1 MPIYTAPVEDMMFLF
16 DKLRNNKNYNEI
28 EKYKEVNSE
37 LVKNILDEAAKINQ
51 NIILPLA
58 KSGDENPTI
67 LENGVVRTPPGYKEA
82 YAKYIEDGWTSLSC
96 DPKYGGQGMPKTVS
110 AFFDEML
117 SSASLSFK
125 LYSELSIGAYNCIHH
140 HAKEE
145 IKDKY
150 LPKMVEGKWSGT
162 MCLTEPV
169 CGTDLGLLKT
179 KAVEQSDGTFKISGQ
194 KIFITSGDH
203 DLTENIIHLVI
214 ARATDSP
221 KGTKGISL
229 FLVPKF
235 KVNEDGS
242 IGSKNGISTGSIE
255 SKMGVKG
262 SATCVLNFDDAVG
275 YMIGPKNKGLNAMFT
290 MMNLERI
297 VVGIQGLGISEIA
310 YQNSLAYA
318 KERKQGK
325 SHKSQSD
332 EIINKIQKTIKK
344 FLPFDNDKADF
355 IIEHADIR
363 KTLLNMKSIIE
374 GERALC
380 FWLSQQTEVSLN
392 HKDEKVRQEASDF
405 VSLMTPVVK
414 TMFTDMG
421 MEITSDAM
429 QIHGGYGYT
438 IDQGIEQLYRDNR
451 ITPIYEGTNSI
462 QAIDLVFRKLVNKN
476 GDIIDKYL
484 DMIKSDCNIGDE
496 KIKPY
501 GEDFNIHIE
510 ILSNFTSW
518 IKEKIQN
525 SKDDASAACNDYL
538 KALGFVSIAHAWI
551 KVLEVSFKDYDNNK
565 DFYEDKIQT
574 AKFYFKRVLP
584 RVENHFKSATT
595 GSDYIMNFKFK

>member
-1 MPIYTAPVEDMMFLF
+1 MPNYTAPVEDMMFLF
-16 DKLRNNKNYNEI
+16 DKLRNNKNYNDL

-37 LVKNILDEAAKINQ
+37 LVKDILEEAAKINQ
-51 NIILPLA
+51 NLILPLA
-58 KSGDENPTI
+58 KSGDENPTV

-82 YAKYIEDGWTSLSC
+82 YSKYIEDGWTSLSC

-125 LYSELSIGAYNCIHH
+125 LYSELSIGAYNCISH
-140 HAKEE
+140 HATDE
-145 IKDKY
+145 IKEKY

-179 KAVEQSDGTFKISGQ
+179 KAIEQSDGTFKLSGQ
-194 KIFITSGDH
+194 KIFITSGDQ

-214 ARATDSP
+214 ARVADSP
-221 KGTKGISL
+221 AGTKGISL

-235 KVNEDGS
+235 LVNEDGS
-242 IGSKNGISTGSIE
+242 IGARNGVSTGSIE
-255 SKMGVKG
+255 SKMGIKG
-262 SATCVLNFDDAVG
+262 SATCVLNFDDATG
-275 YMIGPKNKGLNAMFT
+275 YMIGLKNKGLNAMFT

-310 YQNSLAYA
+310 YQNSLSYA

-325 SHKSQSD
+325 TNNTKST
-332 EIINKIQKTIKK
+332 NG
-344 FLPFDNDKADF
+344 ADF
-355 IIEHADIR
+355 IIGHADIR
-363 KTLLNMKSIIE
+363 KSLLNMKSIIE

-380 FWLSQQTEVSLN
+380 FWLSQQTEVSLY
-392 HKDEKVRQEASDF
+392 HPDEKIKQEASDL

-414 TMFTDMG
+414 TMFSDMG
-421 MEITSDAM
+421 MEITSEAM
-429 QIHGGYGYT
+429 QVHGGYGYT
-438 IDQGIEQLYRDNR
+438 KDQGIEQLYRDNR

-462 QAIDLVFRKLVNKN
+462 QAADLVFRKLVNKN
-476 GDIIDKYL
+476 GDIINKYL
-484 DMIKSDCNIGDE
+484 ELIKNDCSTENE
-496 KIKPY
+496 KLKPFIKELKIY
-501 GEDFNIHIE
+501 LE
-510 ILSNFTSW
+510 ILSTFTDW
-518 IKEKIQN
+518 IKEKVQN

-551 KVLEVSFKDYDNNK
+551 KVLEVSFKDYEQNK

-574 AKFYFKRVLP
+574 ANFYFKRVLP
-584 RVENHFKSATT
+584 RAESHFKTATS
-595 GSDYIMNFKFK
+595 GSDYIMNFKFS

>member
-1 MPIYTAPVEDMMFLF
+1 MPNYTAPLEDMMFLF

-37 LVKNILDEAAKINQ
+37 LVKNILEEAAKINQ
-51 NIILPLA
+51 NLILPLA
-58 KSGDENPTI
+58 KAGDENPTV
-67 LENGVVRTPPGYKEA
+67 LENGVVRTPPGYKDV
-82 YAKYIEDGWTSLSC
+82 YKKFIEDGWTSLSC
-96 DPKYGGQGMPKTVS
+96 DPKYGGQGMPRTVS

-117 SSASLSFK
+117 SSSSLAFK
-125 LYSELSIGAYNCIHH
+125 LYSELTLGAYNCIHH
-140 HAKEE
+140 HATDE

-179 KAVEQSDGTFKISGQ
+179 KATEQSDGTFKITGQ

-214 ARATDSP
+214 ARASDSP
-221 KGTKGISL
+221 PGTKGISL

-235 KVNEDGS
+235 IVKEDGT
-242 IGSKNGISTGSIE
+242 IGTRNGISTGSIE
-255 SKMGVKG
+255 TKMGIKG
-262 SATCVLNFDDAVG
+262 SATCVLNFDDALG
-275 YMIGPKNKGLNAMFT
+275 YMIGPKNKGLSQMFT

-297 VVGIQGLGISEIA
+297 VVGIQGLGLSEIA
-310 YQNSLAYA
+310 YQNSLSYA

-325 SHKSQSD
+325 SNNSKSK
-332 EIINKIQKTIKK
+332 NGG
-344 FLPFDNDKADF
+344 ADL

-363 KTLLNMKSIIE
+363 KSLLNMKSIIE

-392 HKDEKVRQEASDF
+392 HSDQKIKQEATDL

-414 TMFTDMG
+414 SLFSDLG

-429 QIHGGYGYT
+429 QIYGGYGYT
-438 IDQGIEQLYRDNR
+438 KDQGIEQLYRDNR
-451 ITPIYEGTNSI
+451 ITPIYEGTNSV

-476 GDIIDKYL
+476 GDVIDNYIK
-484 DMIKSDCNIGDE
+484 MISSDLNDSNDNLKPFVEKLKTYIEKLNLFSGWMKE
-496 KIKPY
+496 KIK
-501 GEDFNIHIE
+501 
-510 ILSNFTSW
+510 
-518 IKEKIQN
+518 N
-525 SKDDASAACNDYL
+525 SKDDANAASNDYL
-538 KALGFVSIAHAWI
+538 RVLGYVAIGYSWL
-551 KVLEVSFKDYDNNK
+551 KVLEVSYKDYSNNK

-574 AKFYFKRVLP
+574 ANFYFNRVLP
-584 RVENHFKSATT
+584 RVESHYLSATT
-595 GSDYIMNFKFK
+595 GSKYIMDFKFN

>member
-1 MPIYTAPVEDMMFLF
+1 MPSYIAPVDDMMFLF
-16 DKLRNNKNYNEI
+16 EKLRDNKNYNEL
-28 EKYKEVNSE
+28 EKYKEVSPE
-37 LVKNILDEAAKINQ
+37 LVKDILEEAAKINQ
-51 NIILPLA
+51 NLILPLA
-58 KSGDENPTI
+58 KAGDENPAI

-82 YAKYIEDGWTSLSC
+82 YQKYIEDGWTSLSC
-96 DPKYGGQGMPKTVS
+96 DPKYGGQGMPRTVS
-110 AFFDEML
+110 AFFDEMI
-117 SSASLSFK
+117 SSASLAFK
-125 LYSELSIGAYNCIHH
+125 LYSELTLGAYNCIHH
-140 HAKEE
+140 HATDE
-145 IKDKY
+145 IKEKY

-179 KAVEQSDGTFKISGQ
+179 KAVEQPDGTYKITGQ

-235 KVNEDGS
+235 IVKEDGTV
-242 IGSKNGISTGSIE
+242 GSRNGISTGSIE
-255 SKMGVKG
+255 TKMGIKG
-262 SATCVLNFDDAVG
+262 SATCVLNFDEATG
-275 YMIGPKNKGLNAMFT
+275 IMIGPKNKGLSQMFT

-310 YQNSLAYA
+310 YQNSLNYA

-325 SHKSQSD
+325 SNNNKS
-332 EIINKIQKTIKK
+332 ENG
-344 FLPFDNDKADF
+344 KADS

-392 HKDEKVRQEASDF
+392 HDDQKIKQEALDM

-414 TMFTDMG
+414 SLFSDLG

-429 QIHGGYGYT
+429 QIFGGYGYT
-438 IDQGIEQLYRDNR
+438 KDQGIEQLYRDNR
-451 ITPIYEGTNSI
+451 ITPIYEGTNAV
-462 QAIDLVFRKLVNKN
+462 QAADLVFRKLLTKN
-476 GDIIDKYL
+476 GNIVDKFMNLIKSETNSDNEKMKPFVDTLNYNLEILKKFSDWTIDK
-484 DMIKSDCNIGDE
+484 IKTN
-496 KIKPY
+496 
-501 GEDFNIHIE
+501 
-510 ILSNFTSW
+510 
-518 IKEKIQN
+518 
-525 SKDDASAACNDYL
+525 KDDVSAAANDYL
-538 KALGFVSIAHAWI
+538 KTLGYISLAFSWV
-551 KVLEVSFKDYDNNK
+551 KVLTVSFKDFEENK
-565 DFYEDKIQT
+565 KFHEDKINT
-574 AKFYFKRVLP
+574 AKFYFEKVLP
-584 RVENHFKSATT
+584 RAEQHYKSAIS
-595 GSDYIMNFKFK
+595 GSSNIMNFKFN

>member
-1 MPIYTAPVEDMMFLF
+1 MPNYTAPVEDMMFLF
-16 DKLRNNKNYNEI
+16 DKLRNNKDYNDL

-37 LVKNILDEAAKINQ
+37 LVKDILDEAAKINQ
-51 NIILPLA
+51 NLILPLA
-58 KSGDENPTI
+58 KSGDENPTV

-82 YAKYIEDGWTSLSC
+82 YSKYTEDGWTSLSC

-125 LYSELSIGAYNCIHH
+125 LYSELSIGAYNCISH
-140 HAKEE
+140 HATDE
-145 IKDKY
+145 IKNKY

-179 KAVEQSDGTFKISGQ
+179 KAVEQQNGTFKLSGQ

-214 ARATDSP
+214 ARAADSP
-221 KGTKGISL
+221 AGTKGISL

-235 KVNEDGS
+235 IVNEDGS
-242 IGSKNGISTGSIE
+242 IGARNGISTGSIE
-255 SKMGVKG
+255 SKMGIKG
-262 SATCVLNFDDAVG
+262 SATCVLNFDEAVG
-275 YMIGPKNKGLNAMFT
+275 YMIGSKNKGLNAMFT

-310 YQNSLAYA
+310 YQNSLSYA

-325 SHKSQSD
+325 TNNTKS
-332 EIINKIQKTIKK
+332 N
-344 FLPFDNDKADF
+344 NGADF

-363 KTLLNMKSIIE
+363 KSLLNMKSIIE

-380 FWLSQQTEVSLN
+380 FWLSQQTEVSLY
-392 HKDEKVRQEASDF
+392 HPDEKIKQEASDF

-421 MEITSDAM
+421 MEITSEAM
-429 QIHGGYGYT
+429 QVHGGYGYT
-438 IDQGIEQLYRDNR
+438 KDQGIEQLYRDNR
-451 ITPIYEGTNSI
+451 ITPIYEGTNSV
-462 QAIDLVFRKLVNKN
+462 QAADLVFRKLVNKN

-484 DMIKSDCNIGDE
+484 EMIKNECQTENA
-496 KIKPY
+496 KIKPFIK
-501 GEDFNIHIE
+501 ELKTHIE
-510 ILSNFTSW
+510 LLSKFTSW
-518 IKEKIQN
+518 IKEKIKN

-538 KALGFVSIAHAWI
+538 KSLGFVSIGYAWI
-551 KVLEVSFKDYDNNK
+551 KVLEVSFQDYENNK
-565 DFYEDKIQT
+565 KFYEDKIQT
-574 AKFYFKRVLP
+574 ANFYFKRVLP
-584 RVENHFKSATT
+584 RAESHFKTATT
-595 GSDYIMNFKFK
+595 GSDYIMNFKFN

>member
-1 MPIYTAPVEDMMFLF
+1 MPTYNAPVQDMLFLYE
-16 DKLRNNKNYNEI
+16 KLRDNKNYNEI
-28 EKYKEVNSE
+28 EKYKEVTSD
-37 LVKNILDEAAKINQ
+37 LVKNILEEAAKINQ
-51 NIILPLA
+51 NLILPLA
-58 KSGDENPTI
+58 KAGDENPTI

-82 YAKYIEDGWTSLSC
+82 YKKFIEDGWTSLSC
-96 DPKYGGQGMPKTVS
+96 DPKYGGQGMPRTVS
-110 AFFDEML
+110 AFFDEMI

-125 LYSELSIGAYNCIHH
+125 LYSELTLGAYNCIQH
-140 HAKEE
+140 HATEE

-179 KAVEQSDGTFKISGQ
+179 KAAEQQDGTYKITGQ

-235 KVNEDGS
+235 NVNEDGT
-242 IGSKNGISTGSIE
+242 IGARNGISTGSIE
-255 SKMGVKG
+255 TKMGIKG
-262 SATCVLNFDDAVG
+262 SATCVLNFDEATG
-275 YMIGPKNKGLNAMFT
+275 FMIGPKNKGLSQMFT

-310 YQNSLAYA
+310 YQNSLSYA

-325 SHKSQSD
+325 SNKNKSQ
-332 EIINKIQKTIKK
+332 NG
-344 FLPFDNDKADF
+344 NADL

-363 KTLLNMKSIIE
+363 KSLLNMKSIIE

-392 HKDEKVRQEASDF
+392 HNDQKIKQEASDI

-414 TMFTDMG
+414 SLFSDLG

-429 QIHGGYGYT
+429 QIYGGYGYT
-438 IDQGIEQLYRDNR
+438 KDQGIEQLYRDNR
-451 ITPIYEGTNSI
+451 ITPIYEGTNSV

-476 GDIIDKYL
+476 GDIIDKYISI
-484 DMIKSDCNIGDE
+484 IKNDLNSNDE
-496 KIKPY
+496 KLKPFVEKLKIY
-501 GEDFNIHIE
+501 IE
-510 ILSNFTSW
+510 KLSLFSNW
-518 IKEKIQN
+518 MKEKVQD
-525 SKDDASAACNDYL
+525 SKDDANAASNDYL
-538 KALGFVSIAHAWI
+538 RVLGYVAIGYSWL
-551 KVLEVSFKDYDNNK
+551 KVLEVSYKDYSNNK
-565 DFYEDKIQT
+565 EFYEDKIQT
-574 AKFYFKRVLP
+574 ANFYFNRVLP
-584 RVENHFKSATT
+584 RVESHYLSAIS
-595 GSDYIMNFKFK
+595 GSKYIMDYKFN

>member
-1 MPIYTAPVEDMMFLF
+1 MPSYIAPVDDMMFLF
-16 DKLRNNKNYNEI
+16 EKLRDNKNYNEL
-28 EKYKEVNSE
+28 EKYKEVSPE
-37 LVKNILDEAAKINQ
+37 LVKDILEEAAKINQ
-51 NIILPLA
+51 NLILPLA
-58 KSGDENPTI
+58 KAGDENPAI

-82 YAKYIEDGWTSLSC
+82 YQKYIEDGWTSLSC
-96 DPKYGGQGMPKTVS
+96 DPKYGGQGMPRTVS
-110 AFFDEML
+110 AFFDEMI
-117 SSASLSFK
+117 SSASLAFK
-125 LYSELSIGAYNCIHH
+125 LYSELTLGAYNCIHH
-140 HAKEE
+140 HATDE
-145 IKDKY
+145 IKNKY

-179 KAVEQSDGTFKISGQ
+179 KAVEQPDGTYKITGQ

-235 KVNEDGS
+235 IVKEDGTV
-242 IGSKNGISTGSIE
+242 GSRNGISTGSIE
-255 SKMGVKG
+255 TKMGIKG
-262 SATCVLNFDDAVG
+262 SATCVLNFDEATG
-275 YMIGPKNKGLNAMFT
+275 IMIGPKNKGLSQMFT

-310 YQNSLAYA
+310 YQNSLNYA

-325 SHKSQSD
+325 SNNNKS
-332 EIINKIQKTIKK
+332 ENG
-344 FLPFDNDKADF
+344 KADS

-392 HKDEKVRQEASDF
+392 HDDQKIKQEALDM

-414 TMFTDMG
+414 SLFSDLG

-429 QIHGGYGYT
+429 QIFGGYGYT
-438 IDQGIEQLYRDNR
+438 KDQGIEQLYRDNR
-451 ITPIYEGTNSI
+451 ITPIYEGTNSV
-462 QAIDLVFRKLVNKN
+462 QAADLVFRKLSNKN
-476 GDIIDKYL
+476 GNIVDKFMNLIKSETNSDDEKMKPFVDKLNYNLGILKKFSDWTIDK
-484 DMIKSDCNIGDE
+484 IKTN
-496 KIKPY
+496 
-501 GEDFNIHIE
+501 
-510 ILSNFTSW
+510 
-518 IKEKIQN
+518 
-525 SKDDASAACNDYL
+525 KDDVSAAANDYL
-538 KALGFVSIAHAWI
+538 KTLGYISLAFSWV
-551 KVLEVSFKDYDNNK
+551 KVLTVSFKDFEENK
-565 DFYEDKIQT
+565 KFHEDKINT
-574 AKFYFKRVLP
+574 AKFYFEKVLP
-584 RVENHFKSATT
+584 RAEQHYKSAIS
-595 GSDYIMNFKFK
+595 GSSNIMNFKFN

>member
-1 MPIYTAPVEDMMFLF
+1 MPNYTAPVEDMMFLF

-37 LVKNILDEAAKINQ
+37 LVKDILVEAAKINE
-51 NIILPLA
+51 NLILPLA
-58 KSGDENPTI
+58 KSGDENPSV

-82 YAKYIEDGWTSLSC
+82 YTKYIEDGWTSLSC

-125 LYSELSIGAYNCIHH
+125 LYSELSIGAYNCIKH
-140 HAKEE
+140 HATDV

-150 LPKMVEGKWSGT
+150 LPKIVEGKWSGT

-179 KAVEQSDGTFKISGQ
+179 KAEEQPDGTYKISGQ
-194 KIFITSGDH
+194 KIFITSGDQ

-221 KGTKGISL
+221 AGTKGISL

-235 KVNEDGS
+235 IVNEDSS
-242 IGSKNGISTGSIE
+242 IGSRNGVSTGSIE
-255 SKMGVKG
+255 SKMGIKG
-262 SATCVLNFDDAVG
+262 SATCVLNFDGATG
-275 YMIGPKNKGLNAMFT
+275 YMIGPKNKGLSSMFT

-310 YQNSLAYA
+310 YQNSLSYA
-318 KERKQGK
+318 QERKQGK
-325 SHKSQSD
+325 TNYSKS
-332 EIINKIQKTIKK
+332 ENG
-344 FLPFDNDKADF
+344 ADY

-363 KTLLNMKSIIE
+363 KSLLNMKSIIE

-380 FWLSQQTEVSLN
+380 FWLSQQTEVSLY
-392 HKDEKVRQEASDF
+392 HPDEKVKQEASDL

-438 IDQGIEQLYRDNR
+438 KDQGIEQLYRDNR
-451 ITPIYEGTNSI
+451 ITPIYEGTNSV
-462 QAIDLVFRKLVNKN
+462 QAADLVFRKLVNKN
-476 GDIIDKYL
+476 GDIINKYL
-484 DMIKSDCNIGDE
+484 ELIKNDCNIKNE
-496 KIKPY
+496 KLKPFIK
-501 GEDFNIHIE
+501 ELKIHLE
-510 ILSNFTSW
+510 ILSKFTTW
-518 IKEKIQN
+518 IKEKTQD

-551 KVLEVSFKDYDNNK
+551 KVLEVSFKDYEQNK
-565 DFYEDKIQT
+565 SFYNDKIQT
-574 AKFYFKRVLP
+574 ANFYFKRVLP
-584 RVENHFKSATT
+584 RAESHFKTATS
-595 GSDYIMNFKFK
+595 GSDYIMNFKFN

>member
-1 MPIYTAPVEDMMFLF
+1 MPNYIAPVDDMMFLF

-28 EKYKEVNSE
+28 KKYKEVNSE
-37 LVKNILDEAAKINQ
+37 LVKDILVEAAKINE
-51 NIILPLA
+51 NLILPLA
-58 KSGDENPTI
+58 KSGDENPTV
-67 LENGVVRTPPGYKEA
+67 LENGIVRTPPGYKEA
-82 YAKYIEDGWTSLSC
+82 YTKYIEDGWTSLSC

-125 LYSELSIGAYNCIHH
+125 LYSELSIGAYNCIFH
-140 HAKEE
+140 HATDELK
-145 IKDKY
+145 KKY
-150 LPKMVEGKWSGT
+150 LPKMVAGKWSGT

-179 KAVEQSDGTFKISGQ
+179 KAIEQPDGNFKLSGQ

-203 DLTENIIHLVI
+203 DLTENIIHMVI
-214 ARATDSP
+214 ARVADSP
-221 KGTKGISL
+221 AGTKGISL

-235 KVNEDGS
+235 IVNEDGS
-242 IGSKNGISTGSIE
+242 IGAKNGISTGSIE
-255 SKMGVKG
+255 SKMGIKG
-262 SATCVLNFDDAVG
+262 SATCVLNFDDAAG
-275 YMIGPKNKGLNAMFT
+275 YMIGSKNKGLNAMFT

-310 YQNSLAYA
+310 YQNSLSYA

-325 SHKSQSD
+325 TNNTKST
-332 EIINKIQKTIKK
+332 NG
-344 FLPFDNDKADF
+344 ADF

-363 KTLLNMKSIIE
+363 KSLLNMKSIIE

-380 FWLSQQTEVSLN
+380 FWLSQQTEVSL
-392 HKDEKVRQEASDF
+392 HHPDEKVKQEASDF

-421 MEITSDAM
+421 MEITSEAM
-429 QIHGGYGYT
+429 QVHGGYGYT
-438 IDQGIEQLYRDNR
+438 KDQGIEQLYRDNR
-451 ITPIYEGTNSI
+451 ITPIYEGTNSV
-462 QAIDLVFRKLVNKN
+462 QAADLVFRKLVNKN
-476 GDIIDKYL
+476 GDIINKYL
-484 DMIKSDCNIGDE
+484 EMIKNDCNTENE
-496 KIKPY
+496 KLKPFIK
-501 GEDFNIHIE
+501 ELKINIE
-510 ILSNFTSW
+510 ILSKFTSW

-551 KVLEVSFKDYDNNK
+551 KVLEVSFKDYDQNR
-565 DFYEDKIQT
+565 DFYESKIQT
-574 AKFYFKRVLP
+574 ANFYFKRVLP
-584 RVENHFKSATT
+584 RAESHFKTAIT
-595 GSDYIMNFKFK
+595 GSDYIMNFKFN

>member
-438 IDQGIEQLYRDNR
+438 KDQGIEQLYRDNR

-476 GDIIDKYL
+476 GDIIDRYL
-484 DMIKSDCNIGDE
+484 DMIKNDCNIGDE
-496 KIKPY
+496 KIKPF
-501 GEDFNIHIE
+501 GEEFNIHIE

-518 IKEKIQN
+518 IKEKIQI

-595 GSDYIMNFKFK
+595 GSDYIMNYKFK

>member
-145 IKDKY
+145 IKNKY
-150 LPKMVEGKWSGT
+150 LPKIVEGKWSGT

-262 SATCVLNFDDAVG
+262 SATCVLNFDDALG
-275 YMIGPKNKGLNAMFT
+275 YMIGSKNKGLNAMFT

-310 YQNSLAYA
+310 YQNSLSYA

-325 SHKSQSD
+325 TNNSKST
-332 EIINKIQKTIKK
+332 NG
-344 FLPFDNDKADF
+344 ADY
-355 IIEHADIR
+355 IIEHADI
-363 KTLLNMKSIIE
+363 KKSLLNMKSIIE

-421 MEITSDAM
+421 MEITSDAI
-429 QIHGGYGYT
+429 QVHGGYGYT
-438 IDQGIEQLYRDNR
+438 KDQGIEQLYRDNR

-476 GDIIDKYL
+476 GDIIDRYL
-484 DMIKSDCNIGDE
+484 DMIKSDCKIGDE
-496 KIKPY
+496 NIKPFV
-501 GEDFNIHIE
+501 EDFNIYIE

-518 IKEKIQN
+518 IKEKIEN
-525 SKDDASAACNDYL
+525 SKDEASASCNDYL

-574 AKFYFKRVLP
+574 AKFYFRRVLP
-584 RVENHFKSATT
+584 RVENHFKTATT
-595 GSDYIMNFKFK
+595 GSDYIMNFNFK

>member
-1 MPIYTAPVEDMMFLF
+1 MPNYTAPVEDMMFLF
-16 DKLRNNKNYNEI
+16 DKLRNNKNYNDL

-37 LVKNILDEAAKINQ
+37 LVKDILEEAAKINQ
-51 NIILPLA
+51 NLILPLA
-58 KSGDENPTI
+58 KSGDENPTV

-82 YAKYIEDGWTSLSC
+82 YSKYIEDGWTSLSC

-125 LYSELSIGAYNCIHH
+125 LYSELSIGAYNCISH
-140 HAKEE
+140 HATDE
-145 IKDKY
+145 IKEKY

-179 KAVEQSDGTFKISGQ
+179 KAIEQSDGTFKLSGQ
-194 KIFITSGDH
+194 KIFITSGDQ

-214 ARATDSP
+214 ARVADSP
-221 KGTKGISL
+221 VGTKGISL

-235 KVNEDGS
+235 LVNEDGS
-242 IGSKNGISTGSIE
+242 IGARNGVSTGSIE
-255 SKMGVKG
+255 SKMGIKG
-262 SATCVLNFDDAVG
+262 SATCVLNFDDATG
-275 YMIGPKNKGLNAMFT
+275 YMIGSKNKGLNAMFT

-310 YQNSLAYA
+310 YQNSLSYA

-325 SHKSQSD
+325 TNNTKST
-332 EIINKIQKTIKK
+332 NG
-344 FLPFDNDKADF
+344 ADF

-363 KTLLNMKSIIE
+363 KSLLNMKSIIE

-380 FWLSQQTEVSLN
+380 FWLSQQTEVSLY
-392 HKDEKVRQEASDF
+392 HPDEKIKQEASDL

-414 TMFTDMG
+414 TMFSDMG
-421 MEITSDAM
+421 MEITSEAM
-429 QIHGGYGYT
+429 QVHGGYGYT
-438 IDQGIEQLYRDNR
+438 KDQGIEQLYRDNR

-462 QAIDLVFRKLVNKN
+462 QAADLVFRKLVNKN
-476 GDIIDKYL
+476 GDIINKYL
-484 DMIKSDCNIGDE
+484 ELIKNDCSNENE
-496 KIKPY
+496 KLKPFIK
-501 GEDFNIHIE
+501 ELKTHLE
-510 ILSNFTSW
+510 ILSTFTVW
-518 IKEKIQN
+518 IKEKVQN

-551 KVLEVSFKDYDNNK
+551 KVLEVSFKDYEQNK

-574 AKFYFKRVLP
+574 ANFYFKRVLP
-584 RVENHFKSATT
+584 RAESHFKTATS
-595 GSDYIMNFKFK
+595 GSDYIMNFKFS

>member
-1 MPIYTAPVEDMMFLF
+1 MPIYNAPIEDMMFLF

-37 LVKNILDEAAKINQ
+37 LVKNILDEAAKINE

-82 YAKYIEDGWTSLSC
+82 YTKFIEDGWTSLSC
-96 DPKYGGQGMPKTVS
+96 DPQYGGQGMPKTVS

-140 HAKEE
+140 HATEE
-145 IKDKY
+145 IKNKY

-179 KAVEQSDGTFKISGQ
+179 KAEEQSDGTYKLNGQ

-235 KVNEDGS
+235 NVNDDGS
-242 IGSKNGISTGSIE
+242 IGSRNGISTGSIE
-255 SKMGVKG
+255 SKMGIKG

-310 YQNSLAYA
+310 YQNSVSYA

-325 SHKSQSD
+325 TNNSKSTNGAD
-332 EIINKIQKTIKK
+332 YII
-344 FLPFDNDKADF
+344 D
-355 IIEHADIR
+355 HADIR

-392 HKDEKVRQEASDF
+392 HNDEKVRKEASDF

-414 TMFTDMG
+414 TMFTDLG

-429 QIHGGYGYT
+429 QVYGGYGYT
-438 IDQGIEQLYRDNR
+438 KDQGIEQLYRDNR
-451 ITPIYEGTNSI
+451 ITPIYEGTNSV
-462 QAIDLVFRKLVNKN
+462 QAADLVFRKLVNKN
-476 GDIIDKYL
+476 GDIINKYL
-484 DMIKSDCNIGDE
+484 KMIQKDCNIEDE
-496 KIKPY
+496 KIKPFVK
-501 GEDFNIHIE
+501 DLNFHIE
-510 ILSNFTSW
+510 ILNNFTLW
-518 IKEKIQN
+518 IKEKLQN

-551 KVLEVSFKDYDNNK
+551 KVLEVSFKDYDSNK
-565 DFYEDKIQT
+565 GFYEDKIQT

-584 RVENHFKSATT
+584 RMENHFKTAVT
-595 GSDYIMNFKFK
+595 GSDYIMNFKF

>member
-1 MPIYTAPVEDMMFLF
+1 MPNYTAPVEDMMFLF
-16 DKLRNNKNYNEI
+16 EKLRNNKNYNEI

-37 LVKNILDEAAKINQ
+37 LVKDILVEAAKINE
-51 NIILPLA
+51 NLILPLA
-58 KSGDENPTI
+58 KSGDENPTV

-82 YAKYIEDGWTSLSC
+82 YSKYIEDGWTSLSC

-125 LYSELSIGAYNCIHH
+125 LYSELSIGAYNCISH
-140 HAKEE
+140 HATEE

-179 KAVEQSDGTFKISGQ
+179 KAVEQSDGSFKLSGQ

-214 ARATDSP
+214 ARAADSP
-221 KGTKGISL
+221 AGTKGISL

-235 KVNEDGS
+235 IVNEDGS
-242 IGSKNGISTGSIE
+242 VGARNGISTGSIE
-255 SKMGVKG
+255 SKMGIKG

-275 YMIGPKNKGLNAMFT
+275 YMIGSKNKGLNAMFT

-310 YQNSLAYA
+310 YQNSLSYA

-325 SHKSQSD
+325 TNNTKST
-332 EIINKIQKTIKK
+332 NG
-344 FLPFDNDKADF
+344 ADF
-355 IIEHADIR
+355 IIEHADI
-363 KTLLNMKSIIE
+363 KKSLLNMKSIIE

-392 HKDEKVRQEASDF
+392 HPDEKVKQEASDL

-421 MEITSDAM
+421 MEITSEAM
-429 QIHGGYGYT
+429 QVHGGYGYT
-438 IDQGIEQLYRDNR
+438 KDQGIEQLYRDNR
-451 ITPIYEGTNSI
+451 ITPIYEGTNSV
-462 QAIDLVFRKLVNKN
+462 QAADLVFRKLVNKN
-476 GDIIDKYL
+476 GDIIDRYL
-484 DMIKSDCNIGDE
+484 ELIKNDCNTDNKKLKLFTDE
-496 KIKPY
+496 L
-501 GEDFNIHIE
+501 EIHLK
-510 ILSNFTSW
+510 ILSNFSSW

-538 KALGFVSIAHAWI
+538 KALGFVAIAHAWI
-551 KVLEVSFKDYDNNK
+551 KVLEVSFKDYDQNK
-565 DFYEDKIQT
+565 NFYEDKIQT
-574 AKFYFKRVLP
+574 ANFYFKRVLP
-584 RVENHFKSATT
+584 RAESHFKTATT
-595 GSDYIMNFKFK
+595 GSDYIMNFKFN

>member
-1 MPIYTAPVEDMMFLF
+1 MPNYTAPVEDMMFLF

-37 LVKNILDEAAKINQ
+37 LVKNILDEAAKLNQ

-58 KSGDENPTI
+58 KKGDENPTI

-82 YAKYIEDGWTSLSC
+82 YTKFIEDGWTSLSC

-125 LYSELSIGAYNCIHH
+125 LYSELSIGAYNCINH
-140 HAKEE
+140 HASEE
-145 IKDKY
+145 IKNKY
-150 LPKMVEGKWSGT
+150 LPKIVEGKWSGT

-179 KAVEQSDGTFKISGQ
+179 KAEEQTNGTYKISGQ

-214 ARATDSP
+214 ARATNSP

-235 KVNEDGS
+235 KVNDDGS
-242 IGSKNGISTGSIE
+242 IGSRNGISTGSIE
-255 SKMGVKG
+255 SKMGIKG
-262 SATCVLNFDDAVG
+262 SATCVLNFDEAEG
-275 YMIGPKNKGLNAMFT
+275 YIIGPKNKGLNSMFT

-310 YQNSLAYA
+310 YQNSLSYS

-325 SHKSQSD
+325 ANNSKST
-332 EIINKIQKTIKK
+332 NG
-344 FLPFDNDKADF
+344 ADF
-355 IIEHADIR
+355 IIEHADI
-363 KTLLNMKSIIE
+363 KKSLLNMKSIIE

-380 FWLSQQTEVSLN
+380 FWLSQQTEVSLYHN
-392 HKDEKVRQEASDF
+392 DEKIKKEATEL

-414 TMFTDMG
+414 TMFTDLG

-429 QIHGGYGYT
+429 QVHGGYGYT
-438 IDQGIEQLYRDNR
+438 KDQGIEQLYRDNR
-451 ITPIYEGTNSI
+451 ITPIYEGTNSV
-462 QAIDLVFRKLVNKN
+462 QAIDLVFRKLVNKD
-476 GDIIDKYL
+476 GDVIEKYL
-484 DMIKSDCNIGDE
+484 NMLKNDFKKNDQNT
-496 KIKPY
+496 KPFID
-501 GEDFNIHIE
+501 DFNNSLD
-510 ILSNFTSW
+510 ILNKFTIW
-518 IKEKIQN
+518 IKDKLQN

-538 KALGFVSIAHAWI
+538 KALGFVAIAHSWI
-551 KVLEVSFKDYDNNK
+551 KVLEACFEDYNNNK
-565 DFYEDKIQT
+565 KFYDDKIQT

-584 RVENHFKSATT
+584 RAESHFKVATS
-595 GSDYIMNFKFK
+595 GSDYIMNFKFN